1 MGRRWRA
8 KWPLVFTAL
17 TAWLGLLIFMYPSVA
32 SWVSQYSQSQLI
44 ENYSSQVQKGVS
56 PSAAEQLKSAREYN
70 KALQAGALLAPNAN
84 IPQGEGRSNDQSMD
98 YWKMLQADSTGIMAR
113 LRIPSI
119 NVDLP
124 IYHGTSDATLE
135 VGAGHLEGT
144 SLPVGGEGTHSVLTA
159 HRGLAH
165 ATMFS
170 NLDKVH
176 EGDTFSIEVMGEV
189 LTYQVVSTT
198 VVDPDQTESL
208 RQVPGQD
215 LVTLVTCTPLGIN
228 TQRILVTAQ
237 RVLPTPQEDLSV
249 IGEQPDI
256 PGFPWWMLILGGG
269 TSAGGFFIWYSGRP
283 VFGTRQKKAK
293 HSIQ

>member
-1 MGRRWRA
+1 
-8 KWPLVFTAL
+8 
-17 TAWLGLLIFMYPSVA
+17 MYPSVA